1 MMKVLSIDGGGVRGI
16 IPARILQEIETRT
29 NKPISKLFNIV
40 SGTST
45 GGLLTLA
52 ITKPDGQGNPEFSA
66 EYLVRLYMER
76 SKEIFAKPSIIRKI
90 KTGFGLWGSKYDRA
104 AYDEEKNGD

>member
-1 MMKVLSIDGGGVRGI
+1 MMKVLSIDGGGVREI

-45 GGLLTLA
+45 GGLL
-52 ITKPDGQGNPEFSA
+52 
-66 EYLVRLYMER
+66 Y
-76 SKEIFAKPSIIRKI
+76 
-90 KTGFGLWGSKYDRA
+90 KT
-104 AYDEEKNGD
+104 